1 MRINVNIIALGFVNT
16 YSIILFA
23 FVFVGIGFGIGL
35 GFGVGV
41 VGRVMGLSGLIG
53 GVGVSPLG

>member
-1 MRINVNIIALGFVNT
+1 MNIIALSFVNT

-23 FVFVGIGFGIGL
+23 FAFISVGIGFGIGL

-41 VGRVMGLSGLIG
+41 VDRVVGLIGFIG

>member
-1 MRINVNIIALGFVNT
+1 MNIIALGFVNT

>member
-1 MRINVNIIALGFVNT
+1 MNIIALSFVNT

-23 FVFVGIGFGIGL
+23 FIFVGIGFGIGL

-41 VGRVMGLSGLIG
+41 VDRVVGLIGFIG